1 MMFFKIS
8 LLMEKLNFYL
18 LFQGED
24 DEEEG
29 GDGGSGGG
37 GGGGGGSPEGLYSSI
52 LQSYC
57 H

>member
-1 MMFFKIS
+1 
-8 LLMEKLNFYL
+8 MEKLNFYL

-37 GGGGGGSPEGLYSSI
+37 GAGGVGSPEGLYSSI
-52 LQSYC
+52 LQSSLVFLNC
-57 H
+57 KLV